1 MTGVPVVR
9 RYTLAAPAAL
19 DVFGNL
25 TDDVTAQAPFTL
37 FAANQIQDVVND
49 PDPAAGLRYEF
60 RLVKNGSETPIKVF
74 SGAISPATAGR
85 VAVGPINMSVG
96 QYIWSGAQRAGALT
110 ATSILVK
117 YAQPI
122 A

>member
-1 MTGVPVVR
+1 MLPVIR

-19 DVFGNL
+19 NTFNNL
-25 TDDVTAQAPFTL
+25 TDDVTGQPPFTL
-37 FAANQIQDVVND
+37 FAPNAIQDIVND

-60 RLVKNGSETPIKVF
+60 RLLKNGAETQVKVF
-74 SGAISPATAGR
+74 SSAISPATAGR

-110 ATSILVK
+110 ATSVIVK
-117 YAQPI
+117 YARPI

>member
-1 MTGVPVVR
+1 MTVPVIR

-19 DVFGNL
+19 DTFANL
-25 TDDVTAQAPFTL
+25 TDDLTGQAQFTL
-37 FAANQIQDVVND
+37 FAPNAILDMVND

-60 RLVKNGSETPIKVF
+60 RLLKNGTETPVKIF
-74 SGAISPATAGR
+74 SSAISPASAGR

-96 QYIWSGAQRAGALT
+96 QYLWSGAQRAGALT
-110 ATSILVK
+110 ATSVLVK
-117 YAQPI
+117 YAQNL

>member
-1 MTGVPVVR
+1 MIPVVR

-19 DVFGNL
+19 DVFNNL
-25 TDDVTAQAPFTL
+25 TDDITTQAPFTL
-37 FAANQIQDVVND
+37 FRNNEIQDIVND

-60 RLVKNGSETPIKVF
+60 RLLKDGNETPVKVF
-74 SGAISPATAGR
+74 STTISPATQGR
-85 VAVGPINMSVG
+85 VAYGPVNMSVG
-96 QYIWSGAQRAGALT
+96 QYIWTGAQRAGALT
-110 ATSILVK
+110 ATSIAVR